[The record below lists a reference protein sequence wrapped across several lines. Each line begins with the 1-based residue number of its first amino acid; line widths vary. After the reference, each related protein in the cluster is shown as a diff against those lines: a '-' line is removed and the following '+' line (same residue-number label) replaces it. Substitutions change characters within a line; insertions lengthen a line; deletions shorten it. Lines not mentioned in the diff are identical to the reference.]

1 MSKED
6 VEKAVREAEQYAAE
20 DKKKRESVEV
30 RNGADQ
36 MVYQCEKTL
45 EELGDK
51 VDAADKSELEAKIAD
66 LKEALKGEDIDAIK
80 AKQEDLTKKFYD
92 VSAKV
97 YQANAPQDG
106 AAPAGDNGS
115 TPPPTDDGGY
125 YNGEVH

>member
-1 MSKED
+1 MTPRIRATSK
-6 VEKAVREAEQYAAE
+6 R
-20 DKKKRESVEV
+20 SSP
-30 RNGADQ
+30 
-36 MVYQCEKTL
+36 
-45 EELGDK
+45 
-51 VDAADKSELEAKIAD
+51 SEGS
-66 LKEALKGEDIDAIK
+66 LKGEDIDAIK

-115 TPPPTDDGGY
+115 TPPPSDDGGY